1 MYLDPGSGSVILQVL
16 LGVLLSVAVVVRLF
30 WSRIKALFGK
40 SSPEQPESEEEDQ
53 LRG

>member
-16 LGVLLSVAVVVRLF
+16 LGALLSLAVFTRLF
-30 WSRIKALFGK
+30 WGKIKNLFSKGN
-40 SSPEQPESEEEDQ
+40 PETPDTEEDN